1 VSGSWLAI
9 DTATS
14 IASVAVGAPPESV
27 SATVLAGP
35 RTHAGGIVELVDRTL
50 QAAGVTVDR
59 LTGIVVSDGPGSF
72 TGLRVGW
79 AAAKG
84 LAQERELELVA
95 IPALTA
101 AMASAAAVFGP
112 TPVAACFDALRG
124 QVFGA
129 VAIVRADRVEE
140 LVAPGVWAPEQLIA
154 MSPLRPRVAVGDG
167 AVRYGAA
174 MEHWTGAPPLDPRD
188 LRSGAVS
195 LLALMALQDVGRRL
209 DDPATAEPE
218 YGRPAEAQARWEA
231 RHGRPL
237 PHPSRSGG

>member
-1 VSGSWLAI
+1 MSGCWLAI

-14 IASVAVGAPPESV
+14 IASVAVGTPPESV
-27 SATVLAGP
+27 SATVLTGP

-50 QAAGVTVDR
+50 KAAGVTVQA
-59 LTGIVVSDGPGSF
+59 LAGIVVSDGPGSF
-72 TGLRVGW
+72 TGLRIGW

-101 AMASAAAVFGP
+101 AIAGAAAVFGAV
-112 TPVAACFDALRG
+112 PVAACFNALRG
-124 QVFGA
+124 QIFGA
-129 VAIVRADRVEE
+129 VAIVRADRVEQV
-140 LVAPGVWAPEQLIA
+140 VAPGLWAPEELIA
-154 MSPLRPRVAVGDG
+154 ASPLRPRVAVGDG
-167 AVRYGAA
+167 AVRFAA
-174 MEHWTGAPPLDPRD
+174 AFEHWTGASPIDASR
-188 LRSGAVS
+188 LRPAAAS
-195 LLALMALQDVGRRL
+195 LLALMALQDLGRRL